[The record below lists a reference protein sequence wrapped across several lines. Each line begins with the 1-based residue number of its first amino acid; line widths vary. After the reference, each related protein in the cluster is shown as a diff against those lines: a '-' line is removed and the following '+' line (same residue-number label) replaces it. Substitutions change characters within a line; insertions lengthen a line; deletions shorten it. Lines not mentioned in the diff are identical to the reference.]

1 MVPSYISINQNITQR
16 AFQKNENMRKIHSL
30 RLWGIFEDRFILEE
44 GVYWRYMTDEK
55 INIDQKEPV
64 R

>member
-1 MVPSYISINQNITQR
+1 MKEMN
-16 AFQKNENMRKIHSL
+16 SL

-44 GVYWRYMTDEK
+44 RVYRRYMTDEK

>member
-1 MVPSYISINQNITQR
+1 MSTRTDFSEQPNINLK
-16 AFQKNENMRKIHSL
+16 KNENMRKIHAL

-44 GVYWRYMTDEK
+44 RVYWRYMTDEK

>member
-1 MVPSYISINQNITQR
+1 MSTRTDFFEQPNINLK
-16 AFQKNENMRKIHSL
+16 KNENMRKIHSL

-44 GVYWRYMTDEK
+44 RVYWRYMTDEK

>member
-1 MVPSYISINQNITQR
+1 MSTRNDFSEQPNINLK
-16 AFQKNENMRKIHSL
+16 KNENMRKIHSL

-44 GVYWRYMTDEK
+44 RVYWRYMTDEK

>member
-1 MVPSYISINQNITQR
+1 
-16 AFQKNENMRKIHSL
+16 MRKIHSL

-44 GVYWRYMTDEK
+44 RVYWRYMTDEK
-55 INIDQKEPV
+55 INIDPKEPV